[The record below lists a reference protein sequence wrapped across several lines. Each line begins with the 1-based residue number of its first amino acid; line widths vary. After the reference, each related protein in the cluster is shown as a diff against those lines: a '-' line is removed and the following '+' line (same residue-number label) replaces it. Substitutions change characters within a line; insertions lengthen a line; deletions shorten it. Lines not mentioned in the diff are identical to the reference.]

1 MRTRPDL
8 SPSSQAAFPTIPNT
22 TANALERHTVFPK
35 RGAIALGL
43 TGIALVLLV
52 AFRRRPTAAPRR
64 PGDPASAATGGVDRG
79 RRTVRTDQ
87 RVDRHERLD
96 RHRGAGGHPDRG
108 RPGRGHPLRP
118 GPGRDHAR
126 RLDDH
131 GRHRPPAAGR
141 GPAVRQINN
150 RAEPALQSEALQAQS
165 ANIDGVS
172 GATYTSEAY
181 AQSLQAAL
189 DNAGI

>member
-1 MRTRPDL
+1 M
-8 SPSSQAAFPTIPNT
+8 
-22 TANALERHTVFPK
+22 FPK

-52 AFRRRPTAAPRR
+52 SFRTPTDAGPVAETATIDA
-64 PGDPASAATGGVDRG
+64 GGTGQTGTTGGSSDTTGTTNATGSTDTSAQVGTRVVDGPVVDTRYG
-79 RRTVRTDQ
+79 PVQVEVTLDGSTITAIAAIQLPGGDRRS
-87 RVDRHERLD
+87 E
-96 RHRGAGGHPDRG
+96 
-108 RPGRGHPLRP
+108 
-118 GPGRDHAR
+118 
-126 RLDDH
+126 
-131 GRHRPPAAGR
+131 
-141 GPAVRQINN
+141 QISN
-150 RAEPALQSEALQAQS
+150 RAEPTLQSEALQAQS